1 MLCKCDVRN
10 QSLFM
15 PIRRKDEQGLGALVI
30 PAYIWSS
37 DKHTVL
43 DCSGGKAMMIV
54 WQQ

>member
-1 MLCKCDVRN
+1 
-10 QSLFM
+10 M
-15 PIRRKDEQGLGALVI
+15 PIRRNDERRLDALVI
-30 PAYIWSS
+30 AAYIWSS